1 MHNLWK
7 EVVSA
12 WPKFRKQIRYTSLIC
27 SILGFHTITE
37 LASDYEKF

>member
-1 MHNLWK
+1 MERGCFGMA
-7 EVVSA
+7 EV
-12 WPKFRKQIRYTSLIC
+12 PKAGYTSLIC